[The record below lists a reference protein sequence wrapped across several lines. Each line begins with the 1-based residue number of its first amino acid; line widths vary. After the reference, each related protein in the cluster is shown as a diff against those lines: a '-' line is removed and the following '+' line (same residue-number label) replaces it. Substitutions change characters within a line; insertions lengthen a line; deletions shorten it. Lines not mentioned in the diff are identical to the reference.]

1 MMCSRLMCAFQ
12 TEAIAFLSLRTRG
25 SFYGVL
31 GLVSGLP

>member
-1 MMCSRLMCAFQ
+1 MVCSRLTCAFQ

-25 SFYGVL
+25 RVYGVL